1 MEPRQQA
8 GHGVQDR
15 DPDAA
20 GGREM
25 QMKEKLQMQCNE
37 IQWIQYV
44 MGWGAML
51 IC

>member
-1 MEPRQQA
+1 MKSVVSSREGLEMEPRQQA

-37 IQWIQYV
+37 IQ
-44 MGWGAML
+44 
-51 IC
+51 